1 MTCLFY
7 RLFTSALFYVGLM
20 LPLQGLCATTEV
32 RGDWIRD
39 TFEVGV
45 WGKDEVRDVI
55 EKREVIEAPE
65 VIEVPDVLDVPE
77 VVGVLEEQDQ
87 EGAGREKE
95 GQDNG
100 GQDNE
105 EQLTREQRYDR
116 ILQRARGYQ
125 INQPDSAI
133 VLLNQ
138 LLREAANLPE
148 HTHIMSYIYLA
159 NAYFVKGY
167 YQLSI
172 DHIEKALALDSDP
185 ERLSYKR
192 ILYNNYGNALDRLA
206 RYQEAFEYYLMS
218 LEIEKQIG
226 TPIEVAEVYNNMA
239 LVYVNTAD
247 YESAIEMLDQAE
259 ALLENPEQ
267 EPFTGLIKMNRGNA
281 LYFLDQ
287 REAAAKLYT
296 EAIDIFGA
304 FEFFRDQVQ
313 TIHNYIRLVTQT
325 SEPDEIEKQELL
337 TFYARGRSIAEEFGM
352 EEQLANLLLVRAEL
366 EQKTGSPERAVV
378 LFCNALEAFEE
389 IGYTTV
395 NMPLHL
401 YEGLLSAYY
410 DLSDAEGMMQ
420 MTRRINELQAERNLQ
435 EQSKAIQEISIRLD
449 VAQLELDLQKAESE
463 ALASALQLQNE
474 QVKTQLLVS
483 LLFLLVVLVAGLIL
497 WQRMKMRKLRELY
510 HLSQRSGVR
519 FRTSGKSGS
528 VGLKE
533 RPELL
538 DQPSNRSEGDTR
550 VDIKPA
556 TTEYD
561 SLDGDELGE
570 EALDTDATIEEGHLP
585 TGVEL
590 YIYQRIIEYINEE
603 EPFLD
608 PNLKITEFAT
618 GVGIGARNIS
628 RTILHYEK
636 MSFKEFIN
644 EYRVQRSMTML
655 EDEGNN
661 YLSMDSV
668 MEDSGFQNRSTFYR
682 VFQQVSGLTPSQ
694 YRKIA
699 QAEKRKKKAPDTKSL
714 IVEHE
719 HNRK

>member
-1 MTCLFY
+1 MTDHTSEKQVRQRKKYRSQIGVLVGLF
-7 RLFTSALFYVGLM
+7 GLM
-20 LPLQGLCATTEV
+20 LPLHGLCAT
-32 RGDWIRD
+32 I
-39 TFEVGV
+39 EVGEAL
-45 WGKDEVRDVI
+45 EV
-55 EKREVIEAPE
+55 
-65 VIEVPDVLDVPE
+65 L
-77 VVGVLEEQDQ
+77 GVFGASEEQEQQQ

-95 GQDNG
+95 GQDSD
-100 GQDNE
+100 GQE
-105 EQLTREQRYDR
+105 KPEREGQGSEGQGSEGQEKLTREQEYEST
-116 ILQRARGYQ
+116 LQRARSYQ

-138 LLREAANLPE
+138 LLREAGNLPE

-159 NAYFVKGY
+159 NAYFIKGY

-172 DHIEKALALDSDP
+172 DHIEKALALDTDP

-247 YESAIEMLDQAE
+247 YESAIEMLDEAE
-259 ALLENPEQ
+259 ALLENPER

-296 EAIDIFGA
+296 EAIDIFGT

-325 SEPDEIEKQELL
+325 SEPDEIDKQELL
-337 TFYARGRSIAEEFGM
+337 DLYARGRSIAEEYGM

-366 EQKTGSPERAVV
+366 EQKTGSPNRAVV
-378 LFCNALEAFEE
+378 LFRTALESFEE

-410 DLSDAEGMMQ
+410 SLSDAEGMMQ

-435 EQSKAIQEISIRLD
+435 EQAKAIQEVSIQLD
-449 VAQLELDLQKAESE
+449 VANLELDLQKAE
-463 ALASALQLQNE
+463 ASALANSLQLKNE
-474 QVKTQLLVS
+474 QAKTQLLIS
-483 LLFLLVVLVAGLIL
+483 ILIMLLIL
-497 WQRMKMRKLRELY
+497 GVGLMLWYRMKMNKMRELY
-510 HLSQRSGVR
+510 HISRRSGVR
-519 FRTSGKSGS
+519 FRTTGKGQDEYASEYGNEYDVEKEYEEQVPNPASHLETKEHPSGAESPDGA
-528 VGLKE
+528 E
-533 RPELL
+533 RPDGAEHH
-538 DQPSNRSEGDTR
+538 DDAESPDGADPPS
-550 VDIKPA
+550 
-556 TTEYD
+556 
-561 SLDGDELGE
+561 
-570 EALDTDATIEEGHLP
+570 
-585 TGVEL
+585 GVEL
-590 YIYQRIIEYINEE
+590 YIYQRVIDYFNEK

-608 PNLKITEFAT
+608 PNLKITEIAT
-618 GVGIGARNIS
+618 MIGVGPRNLS
-628 RTILHYEK
+628 KTILYYEK

-655 EDEGNN
+655 EDEKNN
-661 YLSMDSV
+661 YLSMDTI

-682 VFQQVSGLTPSQ
+682 VFQQISGLTPSQ
-694 YRKIA
+694 YRKVA
-699 QAEKRKKKAPDTKSL
+699 QTEKRKK
-714 IVEHE
+714 
-719 HNRK
+719 

>member
-1 MTCLFY
+1 MFY
-7 RLFTSALFYVGLM
+7 RLLPIALFYVGLM
-20 LPLQGLCATTEV
+20 LPMKGFGAISEV
-32 RGDWIRD
+32 RDHWAHDIA
-39 TFEVGV
+39 EAGV
-45 WGKDEVRDVI
+45 WGKV
-55 EKREVIEAPE
+55 EAPE
-65 VIEVPDVLDVPE
+65 VFEVQ
-77 VVGVLEEQDQ
+77 EQLQ
-87 EGAGREKE
+87 EGE
-95 GQDNG
+95 GQDKEKKER
-100 GQDNE
+100 E
-105 EQLTREQRYDR
+105 EQEKSEQSFGVQEQLNREQRYDR

-125 INQPDSAI
+125 INQPDSTI

-138 LLREAANLPE
+138 LLREASYLPE

-159 NAYFVKGY
+159 NAYFIKGF
-167 YQLSI
+167 YQVSI
-172 DHIEKALALDSDP
+172 DNIEKALALDTDP

-192 ILYNNYGNALDRLA
+192 ILYNNYGNALDKLSRH
-206 RYQEAFEYYLMS
+206 QEAFDYYLKS

-226 TPIEVAEVYNNMA
+226 TPIEVAEVYNNMG
-239 LVYVNTAD
+239 LVYVNTGD
-247 YESAIEMLDQAE
+247 YEAAIEMLDEAE
-259 ALLENPEQ
+259 ALLENPES

-281 LYFLDQ
+281 LYYLGQ
-287 REAAAKLYT
+287 RESAAELYL
-296 EAIDIFGA
+296 EASDIFGA

-313 TIHNYIRLVTQT
+313 TIYNYIRLVTLT
-325 SEPDEIEKQELL
+325 SEPDEIDKQEILSL
-337 TFYARGRSIAEEFGM
+337 YARGRSIAEEYGM

-366 EQKTGSPERAVV
+366 ELKTGKPEVALVMFRS
-378 LFCNALEAFEE
+378 ALEAYESV
-389 IGYTTV
+389 GYTTV
-395 NMPLHL
+395 TMPLQL
-401 YEGLLSAYY
+401 FTGMLDAYY
-410 DLSDAEGMMQ
+410 ALSDAEGMMQ
-420 MTRRINELQAERNLQ
+420 TTRKINELQEERNLQ
-435 EQSKAIQEISIRLD
+435 EQTRAIQEVSIRLD

-463 ALASALQLQNE
+463 ALASALELQNE

-483 LLFLLVVLVAGLIL
+483 LLFLLMVLVTGLIL

-519 FRTSGKSGS
+519 FRTSGKSSS
-528 VGLKE
+528 VGLHE
-533 RPELL
+533 QPELL
-538 DQPSNRSEGDTR
+538 DQSSIRSDGDTM
-550 VDIKPA
+550 VDIKPSVA
-556 TTEYD
+556 EYD
-561 SLDGDELGE
+561 SLESDELGD